1 MTARGG
7 KPLLTGAD
15 WTRAALDAM
24 ATGGTQA
31 VAVDRL
37 AKALGVSRGSFYW
50 HFSSRREL
58 IDAALALW
66 ERENTNDI
74 APEIVHAGTPVQQLR
89 FVLREVY
96 EKPVD
101 DIEIALASAPDDP
114 LVAAAFA
121 RVTNLRLDI
130 LRDIF
135 AGMGL
140 DAAEADARA
149 WLAYSFY
156 IGHHQLGRNDDAATR
171 RPPDLERIVALL
183 STPMRRRR

>member
-1 MTARGG
+1 MRDGRT
-7 KPLLTGAD
+7 LLSRED

-24 ATGGTQA
+24 GTGGTTA

-37 AKALGVSRGSFYW
+37 AKTLGASRGSFYW
-50 HFSSRREL
+50 HFSDRRAL

-66 ERENTNDI
+66 EQENTTDL
-74 APEIVHAGTPVQQLR
+74 APRLLEADEPVEQLR
-89 FVLREVY
+89 LLLREVY

-101 DIEIALASAPDDP
+101 DIEITLASAGDDP

-135 AGMGL
+135 ARMGF
-140 DAAEADARA
+140 DDEEAEARA
-149 WLAYSFY
+149 WLAYGFY
-156 IGHHQLGRNDDAATR
+156 IGHHQLGRNDGAARR
-171 RPPDLERIVALL
+171 RPADLDRTVALL
-183 STPMRRRR
+183 SNANH

>member
-1 MTARGG
+1 MRDG
-7 KPLLTGAD
+7 KTLLTGED

-24 ATGGTQA
+24 TIGGTKA

-37 AKALGVSRGSFYW
+37 AKTLGVSRGSFYW
-50 HFSSRREL
+50 HFSDRREL

-66 ERENTNDI
+66 ERDNTTDL
-74 APEIVHAGTPVQQLR
+74 APQILHAGAPVEQLR
-89 FVLREVY
+89 FLLREVY

-101 DIEIALASAPDDP
+101 DIEITLASAGEDP

-135 AGMGL
+135 TRMGL
-140 DAAEADARA
+140 DAGEAEARA
-149 WLAYSFY
+149 WLAYGFY
-156 IGHHQLGRNDDAATR
+156 IGHHLLGRNDDAARR
-171 RPPDLERIVALL
+171 RPADLDRILALL
-183 STPMRRRR
+183 STPA

>member
-1 MTARGG
+1 MRDG
-7 KPLLTGAD
+7 KTLLTRED

-24 ATGGTQA
+24 GTGGVKA

-37 AKALGVSRGSFYW
+37 AKTLGASRGSFYW
-50 HFSSRREL
+50 HFSDRREL

-66 ERENTNDI
+66 EQENTTDL
-74 APEIVHAGTPVQQLR
+74 APGILEVGEPVEQLR
-89 FVLREVY
+89 LLLREVY

-101 DIEIALASAPDDP
+101 DIEITLASAGHDP

-135 AGMGL
+135 ARMGL
-140 DAAEADARA
+140 DAEEAEARG

-156 IGHHQLGRNDDAATR
+156 LGHHQLGRNEGAARR
-171 RPPDLERIVALL
+171 RPADLDRILALL
-183 STPMRRRR
+183 STPT